1 MLGPDWMKDAPHPIT
16 KILVANRGEIA
27 CRIFR
32 SCAELGIGSVAIYS
46 ESDRGSL
53 HQQTADE
60 SVFLP
65 GDTLADTYLNIEAI
79 LSAARDTGADAI
91 HPGYGFLSERSA
103 FANAVKEAG
112 LVWIGPSAHAIDEM
126 GDKISARRAMIEACS
141 CDSRGRTPTTNPMIW
156 SMILVRAATRVGY
169 PLLLKA
175 SAGGGGKGMRVV
187 REPRNLQRACCCEP
201 WLPPHSEME
210 PYMLNVY

>member
-16 KILVANRGEIA
+16 KVLVANRGEIA

-65 GDTLADTYLNIEAI
+65 GDSLAETYLNIEAI
-79 LSAARDTGADAI
+79 LSAARETGADAI

-103 FANAVKEAG
+103 FANAVKEEG
-112 LVWIGPSAHAIDEM
+112 IV
-126 GDKISARRAMIEACS
+126 
-141 CDSRGRTPTTNPMIW
+141 
-156 SMILVRAATRVGY
+156 
-169 PLLLKA
+169 
-175 SAGGGGKGMRVV
+175 
-187 REPRNLQRACCCEP
+187 
-201 WLPPHSEME
+201 
-210 PYMLNVY
+210 

>member
-1 MLGPDWMKDAPHPIT
+1 MLGPDWMKGAPHPIT

-126 GDKISARRAMIEACS
+126 GDKISARRAMIEANVPVIPGEELPLGEPE
-141 CDSRGRTPTTNPMIW
+141 DMVEE
-156 SMILVRAATRVGY
+156 LVRAATRVGY

-175 SAGGGGKGMRVV
+175 RAGGGGLAYGVNELV
-187 REPRNLQRACCCEP
+187 RSRCD
-201 WLPPHSEME
+201 LPPSTRFC
-210 PYMLNVY
+210 